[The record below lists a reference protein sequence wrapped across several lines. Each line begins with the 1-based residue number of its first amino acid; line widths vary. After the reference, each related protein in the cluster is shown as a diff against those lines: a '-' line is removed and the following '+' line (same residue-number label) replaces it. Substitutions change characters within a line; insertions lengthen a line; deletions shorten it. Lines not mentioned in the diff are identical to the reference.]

1 MIALPIFTVCAR
13 NIHRVMPADRVEKSK
28 VSEARQVDLKDRAIH
43 ASFILLMVLHPPLSL
58 FNIKMLA
65 CRQYND
71 ESVLKYDT
79 ATDCETSSVCMG
91 SAITFLI
98 FYTFGIPLL
107 VFCTLR
113 RYMSPAGKERFKGTA
128 TGKSAAKRL
137 GFICGKYEP
146 QFFYY
151 ETLEMTRKFLLV
163 AASNT
168 IRGTYA
174 PLVTKFVITS
184 FFFVVLVKTAPFN
197 SPLLDTVVQ
206 TSHFC
211 SMMTLFFGLLSAI
224 DFWEDEGIDET
235 IPNTIIMIIMF
246 MPLFVAFY
254 IVGLAMWEI
263 SRFQAKALK
272 VKTLKMRV
280 KLAEKRKEAL
290 DAVGRRIEHA
300 NIRSSCDVH
309 HHPPPT
315 EAEAAKNVQR
325 VFRGHKARKHVRA
338 NTAMSSTAT

>member
-1 MIALPIFTVCAR
+1 
-13 NIHRVMPADRVEKSK
+13 
-28 VSEARQVDLKDRAIH
+28 
-43 ASFILLMVLHPPLSL
+43 
-58 FNIKMLA
+58 
-65 CRQYND
+65 
-71 ESVLKYDT
+71 VLKYDT

-98 FYTFGIPLL
+98 VYTFGIPFL

-128 TGKSAAKRL
+128 AGKSAAKRL

-163 AASNT
+163 AASNS

-174 PLVTKFVITS
+174 PLVTKLVIS
-184 FFFVVLVKTAPFN
+184 FFFAVLLIKSAPFN

-211 SMMTLFFGLLSAI
+211 STMTLFFGLLSAI

-246 MPLFVAFY
+246 MPLLVSLY
-254 IVGLAMWEI
+254 IVSLAVWEI
-263 SRFQAKALK
+263 SRFQAKKLK

-300 NIRSSCDVH
+300 
-309 HHPPPT
+309 
-315 EAEAAKNVQR
+315 EAEAAKAVHAVGRSIEHAEAEAAKDVQK

-338 NTAMSSTAT
+338 NTATSSTAT